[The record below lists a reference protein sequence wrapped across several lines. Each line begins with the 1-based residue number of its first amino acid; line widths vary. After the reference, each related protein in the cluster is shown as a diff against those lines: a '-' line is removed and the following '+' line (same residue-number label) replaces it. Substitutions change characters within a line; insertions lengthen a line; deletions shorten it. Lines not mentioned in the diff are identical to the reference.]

1 MYPAETVMRTDS
13 VSSPASP
20 VIAIIDDEEALRD
33 NLSSFLEHEGF
44 VVWTADS
51 AEQFYRQMAVR
62 QADLVIVDLGL
73 PGEDGLALISHL
85 RNSGRQAIVALTARS
100 AVADRIAGLH
110 AGADYYFVKPVDPY
124 ELVAAMEAVLRSRGR
139 LASLEYRDSGQAGH
153 WRLQR
158 VDGELVTPQDVRV
171 RLTASEL
178 ALLELLMRNRETVM
192 LKTRLLELLY
202 PENGEQDFHTVE
214 VLLSRLRSKVQQ
226 VSGQRLPVRAV
237 FGKGLAFIAPCVVV
251 P

>member
-1 MYPAETVMRTDS
+1 MRTDS
-13 VSSPASP
+13 VPAPLPP
-20 VIAIIDDEEALRD
+20 VIAIVDDEEVLRD
-33 NLSSFLEHEGF
+33 NLARFLEHEGF

-73 PGEDGLALISHL
+73 PGEDGLSLIAHL
-85 RNSGRQAIVALTARS
+85 RNAGRQAILALTARS

-139 LASLEYRDSGQAGH
+139 LALSELRDSEQAGQ
-153 WRLQR
+153 WRLLR
-158 VDGELVTPQDVRV
+158 VDGELVTPQEVRV
-171 RLTASEL
+171 RLTATEL

-202 PENGEQDFHTVE
+202 PANSEQDFHAVE

-226 VSGQRLPVRAV
+226 ASGQRLPVRAV
-237 FGKGLAFIAPCVVV
+237 FGKGLAFIAPCMVV